1 MVLSAKIFGGIGAY
15 VCFAKELKSLSA
27 KQIIQWSHI
36 VVALTYCKGVVL
48 CEKYDRMNSLYF
60 KGLIEREFAC

>member
-1 MVLSAKIFGGIGAY
+1 MVLKGKIFGGMGAY

-27 KQIIQWSHI
+27 KKIIQWSHI

-48 CEKYDRMNSLYF
+48 CEKYDRMNSLYC